1 MPEAKTSSQTAI
13 SPSRSRYAGVT
24 VAMITPCTSAGDI
37 DFPALHRCTAEAT
50 ARGAD
55 GIFVVSSTGGMPFL
69 DEPDRLNIIA
79 AAREACP
86 RQKTLYAGISGMGL
100 AQTLRYA
107 KQAAAEGADAA
118 VVMSPFF
125 LRLSQKELLGYLTD
139 VADSCPIPLCLYHHV
154 AMPTPIEVDTV
165 AKIAA
170 HPNVVALK
178 DTSGQLDRMHQLVEV
193 SRHRGLVLLQGNEPI
208 YLATL
213 EAGGH
218 GCVSALAGVAPE
230 WHHELQSAFARE
242 DLAEAQR
249 LQQRIT
255 GLWKMFE
262 LPQVKRSYSY
272 FARSLAI
279 AMRHRGWCDS
289 FNTIS
294 PRAETDAEFD
304 LAVQKH
310 VVACGLPTGKQLNL

>member
-1 MPEAKTSSQTAI
+1 MPEAKPSTQTTAA
-13 SPSRSRYAGVT
+13 PFNSRYAGVT
-24 VAMITPCTSAGDI
+24 VAMITPCTSTGDI
-37 DFPALHRCTAEAT
+37 DFPALRRCTAEST

-69 DEPDRLNIIA
+69 DEPERVKIIA

-86 RQKTLYAGISGMGL
+86 RRKTLYAGISGMGL

-107 KQAAAEGADAA
+107 NQAAAEGADAA

-125 LRLSQKELLGYLTD
+125 LRLSQKELLGYVTD
-139 VADSCPIPLCLYHHV
+139 VADGCPIPLCLYHHV
-154 AMPTPIEVDTV
+154 AMPTPIEIDTV

-193 SRHRGLVLLQGNEPI
+193 TRGTNLVLLQGNEPM

-230 WHHELQSAFARE
+230 WHHELQFAFMRK
-242 DLAEAQR
+242 DLVEAQR

-255 GLWKMFE
+255 SLWKMFE

-279 AMRHRGWCDS
+279 AMRHRGWCES
-289 FNTIS
+289 PNTIS
-294 PRAETDAEFD
+294 PCAEIDPDFDA
-304 LAVQKH
+304 AVQQH
-310 VVACGLPTGKQLNL
+310 LLACGLPSGK

>member
-1 MPEAKTSSQTAI
+1 MPEAKPSTQSTAA
-13 SPSRSRYAGVT
+13 PFDSRYAGVT

-37 DFPALHRCTAEAT
+37 DFRALRRCTVEAT
-50 ARGAD
+50 TRGVD

-69 DEPDRLNIIA
+69 DEPERVKIIA

-86 RQKTLYAGISGMGL
+86 RDKTLYAGISGMGL

-107 KQAAAEGADAA
+107 KQAAAEGANAA
-118 VVMSPFF
+118 VIMSPFF

-139 VADSCPIPLCLYHHV
+139 VADACPIPLCLYHHV

-165 AKIAA
+165 AKIAG

-178 DTSGQLDRMHQLVEV
+178 DTSGQLDRMHQLVDV
-193 SRHRGLVLLQGNEPI
+193 TRNTGLVLLQGNEPM

-230 WHHELQSAFARE
+230 WHHDLQSAFAGK

-289 FNTIS
+289 ANTIS
-294 PRAETDAEFD
+294 PRAEMDAEFD
-304 LAVQKH
+304 SAVRQH
-310 VVACGLPTGKQLNL
+310 LSACGLPSGK